1 MKVSTYWTIVIMMYR
16 EYAKKYPQS
25 GYVKKALQDLE
36 EGYNALK
43 DCDEEY
49 DDQETATRDLIRH
62 SRLTY
67 ALKYNPDLSFKSM
80 KNARYGKFPVLMG
93 TIYGIPT
100 LLRAIRAA
108 KKA

>member
-1 MKVSTYWTIVIMMYR
+1 MKVSEHWKIILMMYR
-16 EYAKKYPQS
+16 EYIKRYPQS
-25 GYVKKALQDLE
+25 TYVKKCLSDLE
-36 EGYNALK
+36 EAYALVK
-43 DCDEEY
+43 DCNDEVE
-49 DDQETATRDLIRH
+49 DNDIASHELVRH
-62 SRLTY
+62 SRLAY
-67 ALKYNPDLSFKSM
+67 ALRYNPDLSFKSM

>member
-1 MKVSTYWTIVIMMYR
+1 MKVSEYWTIVIMMYR

-25 GYVKKALQDLE
+25 TYVERSLKDLE

-49 DDQETATRDLIRH
+49 DDQETAARDLVRH
-62 SRLTY
+62 SRLAY

-80 KNARYGKFPVLMG
+80 KNAKYGKFPVLMG

>member
-1 MKVSTYWTIVIMMYR
+1 MKISTYWTIVIMMYR

-43 DCDEEY
+43 DCNEEVE
-49 DDQETATRDLIRH
+49 DNDIASHELVRH
-62 SRLTY
+62 SRLAY
-67 ALKYNPDLSFKSM
+67 ALRYNPDLSFKSM

-108 KKA
+108 KKV